1 MVSIIL
7 DLLTDIDIKLC
18 IYICIYITVSNTYA
32 CIYICVYIYCIH
44 TTLYNQHYDVWL
56 CPQKSDI
63 FPNISSRIFSPIYY
77 HCNAKNVFLELGI
90 EVVPVVPVV
99 PHDLF

>member
-1 MVSIIL
+1 MCV
-7 DLLTDIDIKLC
+7 
-18 IYICIYITVSNTYA
+18 YI
-32 CIYICVYIYCIH
+32 YIYCIH

>member
-18 IYICIYITVSNTYA
+18 ICIYIYIIYITVYNTYA
-32 CIYICVYIYCIH
+32 CIYIYIYMCVRVYIYIYCIH
-44 TTLYNQHYDVWL
+44 TTFYNQQYDVWL

-63 FPNISSRIFSPIYY
+63 FPNISSRIFSPI
-77 HCNAKNVFLELGI
+77 FSL
-90 EVVPVVPVV
+90 
-99 PHDLF
+99 